1 MGENKRFGGPSG
13 DSGRIYESRFLGDAE
28 VGDDFAKELEKL
40 PRGERRRF
48 RNDEDVFRLFKEHYK
63 GDPTDPKGIHAKELR
78 GALIDA
84 MDLGED
90 DFDNLE
96 FYTALGI
103 PVIDHM
109 MGVDGFFEFEDQ
121 KSGQRRRV
129 TIDVTM
135 KRSKDSPKA
144 DVVIGE
150 LPDANQESDDYIR
163 AIDDY
168 AGQIARRLAPP
179 PERNATRRNVA

>member
-1 MGENKRFGGPSG
+1 MGFEFRGPSG
-13 DSGRIYESRFLGDAE
+13 DSGRIYEARFLGNAE
-28 VGDDFAKELEKL
+28 VDASFAAELEKL

-48 RNDEDVFRLFKEHYK
+48 RSDEDVFRLFKEHYK

-84 MDLGED
+84 MDLSEEEFD
-90 DFDNLE
+90 DLE
-96 FYTALGI
+96 FYSALGI

-109 MGVDGFFEFEDQ
+109 MGVDGFFEFKD
-121 KSGQRRRV
+121 KDGNRRRV

-150 LPDANQESDDYIR
+150 LPDANQEAEDYIR
-163 AIDDY
+163 AIDEY
-168 AGQIARRLAPP
+168 AAQIARRLTPP
-179 PERNATRRNVA
+179 PDKPAVRRKAA

>member
-1 MGENKRFGGPSG
+1 MAFERFGGPSG
-13 DSGRIYESRFLGDAE
+13 DSGRIYESRFLGKAE
-28 VGDDFAKELEKL
+28 VDASFAEELEKL

-48 RNDEDVFRLFKEHYK
+48 RSDEDVFRLFKEHYK
-63 GDPTDPKGIHAKELR
+63 GDPTDPKGVHAKELR

-109 MGVDGFFEFEDQ
+109 MGVDGFFEFKD
-121 KSGQRRRV
+121 KDGNLRRV

-150 LPDANQESDDYIR
+150 LPDAQQESDDYLQ

-168 AGQIARRLAPP
+168 AGQIARRLMPP
-179 PERNATRRNVA
+179 PEKSSNRRKVA

>member
-1 MGENKRFGGPSG
+1 MGFERFGGTSG
-13 DSGRIYESRFLGDAE
+13 DSGRIYESRFLGKAE
-28 VGDDFAKELEKL
+28 VSADFARDLEKL

-48 RNDEDVFRLFKEHYK
+48 RSDEDVFRLYRKHYK
-63 GDPTDPKGIHAKELR
+63 GDPTDPQGIHAKELR

-84 MDLGED
+84 MGLEEEE
-90 DFDNLE
+90 FDKLE
-96 FYTALGI
+96 FYSALGI

-109 MGVDGFFEFEDQ
+109 MGIDGFFEFEDS

-135 KRSKDSPKA
+135 RRSKDSPKA
-144 DVVIGE
+144 DVVISE
-150 LPDANQESDDYIR
+150 LPDANQETDDYVR

-168 AGQIARRLAPP
+168 AAQIANRLMPP
-179 PERNATRRNVA
+179 PEKTAVRRKVA

>member
-1 MGENKRFGGPSG
+1 MGESRRFGGGPSG
-13 DSGRIYESRFLGDAE
+13 DSGRIYESRFLGKAE
-28 VGDDFAKELEKL
+28 VDDAFAAELEKL

-48 RNDEDVFRLFKEHYK
+48 RSDEDVFRLFKEHYK

-84 MDLGED
+84 LDLGEEE
-90 DFDNLE
+90 FDNVE
-96 FYTALGI
+96 FYSALGI
-103 PVIDHM
+103 AVIDHM
-109 MGVDGFFEFEDQ
+109 MGVDGFFEFKDHDGN
-121 KSGQRRRV
+121 SRRV

-144 DVVIGE
+144 DIVIGE
-150 LPDANQESDDYIR
+150 LPDANQEGEDYIR

-168 AGQIARRLAPP
+168 AVQIAQRLSPP
-179 PERNATRRNVA
+179 PEIPSKRRKVA